1 MRIGIRLFFG
11 FFLIAGL
18 ALFVVLRVFLEEV
31 KPGTR
36 QAMEDSLIDA
46 AYAFSELAAPDMR
59 RGTIASGEFAKAMA
73 RYEKA
78 KPQANIS
85 GFEKREMEYRIT
97 ITDAQGTVVFDTL
110 GEAVGQDFSR
120 WNDVLKTLRGQYG
133 ARSTLGN
140 PKDPNSSIMHVAA
153 PIMDRVDGEPARTLG
168 VLTVSK
174 PTRTLMPSI
183 ERSQARILRWSWW
196 LLGGCLAIGLVFI
209 WWIARSLARLQ
220 NYAQDVAQNKRATM
234 PQFGHLSGN
243 TEFGDLAQALETMRL
258 RLEDKAYV
266 DTYVHTLTHE
276 MKSPLAA
283 IGGAAELLQ
292 DDLPAADRAR
302 FSRNI
307 AQQTQALRTL
317 IDRLLTLAQLEQTP
331 QLSHPV
337 ALNLTALVHGRIHAL
352 EPHWHQ
358 KDLSMVFDCE
368 VAHWL
373 VGDAF
378 WLGQAIDNLLENA
391 IDFSPPGACIHTTLT
406 ATAQQLA
413 LRVQDAGVGM
423 PDYAVDKVFDRFYSL
438 PRPDTAQKSSGLGLC
453 LVREVAQLH
462 GGTITLHNNPVSGT
476 TATLILPK
484 KPS

>member
-1 MRIGIRLFFG
+1 
-11 FFLIAGL
+11 
-18 ALFVVLRVFLEEV
+18 
-31 KPGTR
+31 
-36 QAMEDSLIDA
+36 
-46 AYAFSELAAPDMR
+46 
-59 RGTIASGEFAKAMA
+59 
-73 RYEKA
+73 
-78 KPQANIS
+78 
-85 GFEKREMEYRIT
+85 
-97 ITDAQGTVVFDTL
+97 
-110 GEAVGQDFSR
+110 
-120 WNDVLKTLRGQYG
+120 
-133 ARSTLGN
+133 
-140 PKDPNSSIMHVAA
+140 
-153 PIMDRVDGEPARTLG
+153 
-168 VLTVSK
+168 
-174 PTRTLMPSI
+174 
-183 ERSQARILRWSWW
+183 
-196 LLGGCLAIGLVFI
+196 
-209 WWIARSLARLQ
+209 LQ
-220 NYAQDVAQNKRATM
+220 NYAQDVAHNQRATM